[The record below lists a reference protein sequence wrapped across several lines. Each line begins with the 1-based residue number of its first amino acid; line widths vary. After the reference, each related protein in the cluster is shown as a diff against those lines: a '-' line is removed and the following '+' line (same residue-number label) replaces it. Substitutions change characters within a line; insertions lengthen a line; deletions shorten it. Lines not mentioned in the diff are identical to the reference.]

1 MVSRYAPSGA
11 PVETAAGAY
20 RRARLFLAAAEAE
33 RAVQSAGGSSEPG
46 ETCGA
51 DGVCPP
57 DGTPFFKGSPAS
69 SAPKADPRPETDA
82 ARLSLEARELVCA
95 AAGLLRDEFYRKPGA
110 PVDTAR
116 LNALLERRAAGEPL
130 AYLLG
135 EWDFYGYT
143 FKTDARAL
151 IPRDDSA
158 APLELFLSLLPAA
171 PRSGGLLLLDLCAGS
186 GCLGIAA
193 VLELAARGI
202 GARAVLADN
211 SEPALELSRENI
223 ARHGLTGS
231 VRAAYADVFAL
242 DRFEAGG
249 AVAGEGEICRA
260 GGSSCDGL
268 AAAPSPPAASSSGE
282 DASDG
287 CAGSMSGSAFP
298 GFDGCICNPP
308 YIESAAVSGLD
319 REVTAFEPLSA
330 LDGGRDGLDFYR
342 AAIAGLP
349 RLVRQG
355 GIVTF
360 EAGFAQAEAV
370 ASLLDAAGYTDI
382 RAAADLQGVV
392 RAVAA
397 RVRRR

>member
-1 MVSRYAPSGA
+1 MVNRGNAPYGA

-20 RRARLFLAAAEAE
+20 RRARLFLAAA
-33 RAVQSAGGSSEPG
+33 QTSDDLPPSAGEKPFSPAPKNGVSPPEAQGGDPAIDG
-46 ETCGA
+46 ERPVPPENRAA
-51 DGVCPP
+51 DG
-57 DGTPFFKGSPAS
+57 
-69 SAPKADPRPETDA
+69 

-95 AAGLLRDEFYRKPGA
+95 AAGLMRSEFYIRPDA

-116 LNALLERRAAGEPL
+116 LDALLARRAEGEPL

-158 APLELFLSLLPAA
+158 APLDLFLSLLPAA

-193 VLELAARGI
+193 VLELAARGTS
-202 GARAVLADN
+202 ARAVLADN
-211 SEPALELSRENI
+211 SAAALELSRQNI

-231 VRAAYADVFAL
+231 VRAVFADVFAL
-242 DRFEAGG
+242 DRF
-249 AVAGEGEICRA
+249 
-260 GGSSCDGL
+260 
-268 AAAPSPPAASSSGE
+268 AASNAPSDSAAS
-282 DASDG
+282 A
-287 CAGSMSGSAFP
+287 AGDCLT

-330 LDGGRDGLDFYR
+330 LDGGDDGLAFYR
-342 AAIAGLP
+342 AAAAGLP
-349 RLVRQG
+349 RLVKRG

-360 EAGFAQAEAV
+360 EVGCGQAEAV
-370 ASLLDAAGYTDI
+370 ASLLSAAGYADI
-382 RAAADLQGVV
+382 RVAADLQGVD

-397 RVRRR
+397 RV